1 MKRPDY
7 RALQALDAVI
17 RERGFE
23 RAAQKLCITQ
33 SAVSQRIKQLE
44 NLFGQPLLVR
54 TVPPHPTEQG
64 QKLLA
69 LLHQVELL
77 EEQWLGDENTG
88 STPLLLSLAV
98 NADSLATW
106 FLPALNPVLGNSP
119 IRLNIQVE
127 DETRTQER
135 LRRGEVVGAIS
146 IQPQAL
152 PGCLVDKLGAL
163 DYIFVASPDF
173 AAKYFPDGVTRSSL
187 LKAPA
192 VAFDHL
198 DDMHQAFVQQN
209 FGLSPGSVPCHIVN
223 SSEAFVQLAKQ
234 GSTCCMI
241 PHLQIAEELKNG
253 ELVDLT
259 PGLCQR
265 RMLYW
270 HRFAP
275 ESRTMKRVTDALLKT
290 GRQMLKQEDENEA
303 ES

>member
-54 TVPPHPTEQG
+54 TVPPRPTEQG

-77 EEQWLGDENTG
+77 EEEWLGNDTNDTHQD
-88 STPLLLSLAV
+88 TPLLLSLAV

-106 FLPALNPVLGNSP
+106 LLPALKPVLANSP
-119 IRLNIQVE
+119 IRLNMQVE

-135 LRRGEVVGAIS
+135 LRRGEVVGAVS
-146 IQPQAL
+146 IQPQPL
-152 PGCLVDKLGAL
+152 PSCLVDKLGAL
-163 DYIFVASPDF
+163 DYLFVASPQF
-173 AAKYFPDGVTRSSL
+173 AERYFPNGVTRSAL

-198 DDMHQAFVQQN
+198 DDMHQAFLQLN
-209 FGLSPGSVPCHIVN
+209 FELSPGSVPCHIVN

-234 GSTCCMI
+234 GTTCCMI
-241 PHLQIAEELKNG
+241 PHLQIERELESN
-253 ELVDLT
+253 ELIDLT

-275 ESRTMKRVTDALLKT
+275 ESRTMKKVTDALLKY
-290 GRQMLKQEDENEA
+290 GRQVLRQD
-303 ES
+303 